1 MVSLDETR
9 RDETRVENFVRACAQ
24 REREREREREK
35 QRERKEE
42 AADGHRGKAEI
53 REIIGSA
60 SRRLFVALVLPSA
73 SIFTALIFPAR
84 LKVTCHLSRKRG
96 GEGKLTS

>member
-24 REREREREREK
+24 REREREREK